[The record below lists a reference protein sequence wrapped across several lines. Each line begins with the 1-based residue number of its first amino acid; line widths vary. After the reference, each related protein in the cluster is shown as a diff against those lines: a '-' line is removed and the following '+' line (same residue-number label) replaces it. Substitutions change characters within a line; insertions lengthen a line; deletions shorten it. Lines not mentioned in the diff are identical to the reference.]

1 MLKSFHAVF
10 PPFYPALL
18 SPFIILFLPLY
29 REFEQLLASK
39 RPLSLY
45 HISCKSALFP
55 PNPIGRVRLINHLH
69 RKNWEF
75 LRCNFLS
82 FFFLRNFKREWP
94 PGKTVDILV
103 QKKEDKTASAPS
115 GDGIFQGP
123 PSGLK
128 NVAILFD
135 RSTKKNQKRT
145 LKKSHQKIARY
156 PFMQF

>member
-1 MLKSFHAVF
+1 MTRG
-10 PPFYPALL
+10 
-18 SPFIILFLPLY
+18 I
-29 REFEQLLASK
+29 R
-39 RPLSLY
+39 
-45 HISCKSALFP
+45 HISCKFRPFSARSDRASSAYQAVP
-55 PNPIGRVRLINHLH
+55 
-69 RKNWEF
+69 RKNQRF
-75 LRCNFLS
+75 LRGNFLS

-128 NVAILFD
+128 NVAILFSYQD
-135 RSTKKNQKRT
+135 KKNQKRT